1 MRTIERL
8 IRRAWWRLVL
18 TDVLRTLAVTLA
30 VAGVTLFAW
39 RMVSS
44 VAPAPAAWGVMLGIG
59 AGLSVVAAGV
69 WSVLRVKRGDA
80 VARRVDERAGLRES
94 LSTAMAIS
102 AQDDAWSRA
111 AVAQAERVATG
122 VDLGKTLPI
131 ESPRAWP
138 APVAAW
144 GVLAVALALPAPDL
158 AGVLGEAAPAA
169 AEREIIE
176 AKSEVDEAKAAL
188 KEQAERLG
196 LKLDFDEQ
204 SPGEEIGSPEQQTPE
219 QIRAAAVKKLTKL
232 GDDLAEKMEA
242 QEQRAREAL
251 ENRLQR
257 LRQPGPG
264 PAEDLA
270 RSLARGEFGK
280 ARESLEELEK
290 QLREGELDEAQKEQ
304 LEKQLKNLSEQMEAL
319 AERQGEMEAALK
331 QAGMSAEQAKQLA
344 SNPEALKQALENM
357 QNLSEAQKQQ
367 LQQLAEA
374 AQQSQQ
380 SMQSMSGAMSQMAQA
395 MQAGQMSQMSG
406 AMSELGDQLSQ
417 MEMLSADMAGMQAM
431 MQQMQ
436 GQAFALGQCSGGGAG
451 MQGLSP
457 GQGQG
462 QWNMGD
468 TSRQGDGSGGAGRGN
483 GDSPA
488 GRETSFSTSA
498 AKSAVKTT
506 DGPIIGSTL
515 VYESQVRGE
524 SRATFAAAA
533 QSASASA
540 ADAIESMRVPRA
552 YEQAVQRYFGALE
565 REAAGGSSAAPPAA
579 ADATDGE

>member
-18 TDVLRTLAVTLA
+18 TDVLRTSAITLA
-30 VAGVTLFAW
+30 VAGGVLFVW
-39 RMVSS
+39 RMLSS
-44 VAPAPAAWGVMLGIG
+44 VAPAPTQWGVMLGVG
-59 AGLSVVAAGV
+59 AGLAIVAAIA
-69 WSVLRVKRGDA
+69 WSVLRIKQGEA
-80 VARRVDERAGLRES
+80 VARRVDENAGLRES
-94 LSTAMAIS
+94 LSTAMAVGS
-102 AQDDAWSRA
+102 LDDAWSKA
-111 AVAQAERVATG
+111 AVSQAERVAAG

-131 ESPRAWP
+131 ESPRSWP

-158 AGVLGEAAPAA
+158 TTVFGEPAEVV

-176 AKSEVDEAKAAL
+176 AKAEVDETTEAL

-196 LKLDFDEQ
+196 LKLDFDEET
-204 SPGEEIGSPEQQTPE
+204 PGEEVGVPDQQTPE

-232 GDDLAEKMEA
+232 GDELAEKMDS
-242 QEQRAREAL
+242 QEQQAREAL

-280 ARESLEELEK
+280 AKEALDELEQKLREGDLDESQREMLEK
-290 QLREGELDEAQKEQ
+290 QLANLSKQMEQ
-304 LEKQLKNLSEQMEAL
+304 LG
-319 AERQGEMEAALK
+319 ERQSEMEAALR
-331 QAGMSAEQAKQLA
+331 QAGMSSEQAKQMA
-344 SNPEALKQALENM
+344 SNPDALKQALENM

-367 LQQLAEA
+367 LQQMARSA
-374 AQQSQQ
+374 AQSQQ
-380 SMQSMSGAMSQMAQA
+380 AMQNMSGAMSQMAQA
-395 MQAGQMSQMSG
+395 MQQGQMGQMSEGMGQLS
-406 AMSELGDQLSQ
+406 DQLSQ

-436 GQAFALGQCSGGGAG
+436 GQAFALGQAAGSEGG
-451 MQGLSP
+451 MQGMP
-457 GQGQG
+457 GMGEGQGR
-462 QWNMGD
+462 WNMGD
-468 TSRQGDGSGGAGRGN
+468 TSRQGNGSGGAGQGN

-488 GRETSFSTSA
+488 ARETSFSTTA

-552 YEQAVQRYFGALE
+552 YERAVQRYFGALE
-565 REAAGGSSAAPPAA
+565 REAAGDAAEAE
-579 ADATDGE
+579 TTEGE